1 MRRKTIALIA
11 SVLAPSAIVG
21 MSIMER
27 FNRHIV
33 VIIGCSIVIILLIAC
48 IILFGITIYEWKI
61 FK

>member
-27 FNRHIV
+27 FTRHIV
-33 VIIGCSIVIILLIAC
+33 TILLIAC
-48 IILFGITIYEWKI
+48 IILFGITIYEWI
-61 FK
+61 MFK